1 MRASLHAAPTRQAE
15 AAPAARRTAMATGGL
30 HRARSTPLPLP
41 RQGGQ
46 PMEAGVR
53 ARIEQSLGQP
63 MGGVEVHAGG
73 QGAQVAAGFDAR
85 AVTYGADIYLGAG
98 ERDDDLALMAHEA
111 AHVVQ
116 QRAGLQWQAAGTAAG
131 GSLEREAGRASSAV
145 TRGESFSVAGSTG
158 PTPQLEDKPPSTWD
172 KIKQGVGDALD
183 FTEDLAW
190 SLLEKYSPDLVPI
203 VRKGPQGVL
212 DWLKDRASAAFEA
225 VVDTVMAPVRT
236 ITGISKQLSAQF
248 TPWLAWL
255 RDAAVKISQ
264 NDCSPLREAADKIEA
279 VATKVIGYLVDK
291 LQPVFTKVK
300 EWGEKLWDKI
310 GAPIWGWIKEYAAF
324 QWEMLK
330 KLGNWIWDNTAW
342 IRSKIA
348 KAWTWIKNK
357 LGIGEGPEGQNG
369 ILQWVQAKLEAVW
382 DKIKVKLAPYQA
394 QILAVAKIVGAVALI
409 FSPAGPFIIAGA
421 AIYGVV
427 KAVQWIKT
435 NWRGNIVVQSRLYL
449 QQTLIPALLGAAK
462 QVGSAVNG
470 VAKQISDHVS
480 RFAASVGG
488 LVGLAAGSALSFLV
502 KGAQWLADQIN
513 DLALWASGKLLGLTD
528 WLQSALDKLQ
538 SAFEKFL
545 AFLKRVG
552 NIILDVYSLPLA
564 LAEKVWN
571 WIPACIRDPVVDFII
586 PIILRQIELFRDLA
600 ADKDAWARTK
610 AEVNRLVRLVFKDRD
625 LKGAVR
631 AAFEFVLRIFN
642 IPIEFLVKIKNKAL
656 AAWDTVSKKPLEF
669 IKNTVR
675 SIGNGFKRLWD
686 NILDHLEFG
695 VQGWLLGE
703 ISDKGITLP
712 ASWTNPKDVFGFV
725 LDVLG
730 LNMDH
735 IFDLLKKRF
744 NEDQV
749 NRAKKIYGYA
759 KKAWNWITSL
769 IDTSKTPAENTKQ
782 LVERAKDFGTTVLT
796 GIAEWIAGKVG
807 EELAILA
814 TAAAASGGL
823 SEVLDVFRRI
833 YKAMLTAKR
842 WMRKVLDMVD
852 QTLDKVL
859 DIANGQIDKVGE
871 AFEKILHKGM
881 PVVIGFLA
889 DQVGLTGVGQALRDI
904 IDGLRAKVDEGIL
917 WLIDKLKA
925 LIETAIS
932 LGKAGVKALLDWWNK
947 KVDFDDEDGEPHKI
961 FLAGSETSPTV
972 YVASDRARLED
983 IVGQLPA
990 AHQSAAETKRKEIE
1004 SLIRQLDAA
1013 GARGKVGAAN
1023 DQTEMEDLSDKLDK
1037 ALGAM
1042 AGILRKAG
1050 FSGAADVG
1058 SLPRPSYSF
1067 DFDGDKADG
1076 AEVQDLSANRPM
1088 GSAPYQNPLGWGY
1101 LGDSDQIQ
1109 GAPYYR
1115 RLHLINHRLG
1125 GPGQKQN
1132 LVPGS
1137 QDNNSEM
1144 ERDYEA
1150 PIKNMI
1156 GDEPMMPGKKAVL
1169 WMKVSVAYRKAD
1181 QYGKGNKIQ
1190 TLRFPHTITCKWGY
1204 LKNKPKKN
1212 AETPQ
1217 TVVLTVPEPS

>member
-1 MRASLHAAPTRQAE
+1 MRSLAPSHTALPTPSKTSSSPPTR
-15 AAPAARRTAMATGGL
+15 ARSGGL
-30 HRARSTPLPLP
+30 HRLPGQVAPLPTAT
-41 RQGGQ
+41 RQ
-46 PMEAGVR
+46 R
-53 ARIEQSLGQP
+53 LEQGLGQP
-63 MGGVEVHAGG
+63 LNGVQLDQSPAA
-73 QGAQVAAGFDAR
+73 AQLVASYQAR
-85 AVTYGADIYLGAG
+85 ALTYGDTIYLGAG
-98 ERDDDLALMAHEA
+98 ESSDDLQLMGHEA
-111 AHVVQ
+111 AHVLQ
-116 QRAGLQWQAAGTAAG
+116 QRAGAALPQAAGGADGGTLEHEASAAG
-131 GSLEREAGRASSAV
+131 NALAS
-145 TRGESFSVAGSTG
+145 GQSFNVSGQTA
-158 PTPQLEDKPPSTWD
+158 PTPQAETKPKSKWEQF
-172 KIKQGVGDALD
+172 KEGVSDALD

-190 SLLEKYSPDLVPI
+190 SLLEQYSPDLVPI

-212 DWLKDRASAAFEA
+212 DWLKDRATAAFEA
-225 VVDTVMAPVRT
+225 VVESVMAPVRT

-248 TPWLAWL
+248 APWLTWL

-300 EWGEKLWDKI
+300 EWGDKLWDKI
-310 GAPIWGWIKEYAAF
+310 GAPIWGWIKDYAAF

-342 IRSKIA
+342 IRGKIA

-369 ILQWVQAKLEAVW
+369 ILQWVQAKLEAAW
-382 DKIKVKLAPYQA
+382 DKIKTKLAPYQA
-394 QILAVAKIVGAVALI
+394 QILKVAKIVGAVALML
-409 FSPAGPFIIAGA
+409 SPAGPFVIAGA

-427 KAVQWIKT
+427 KVVQWIKA
-435 NWRGNIVVQSRLYL
+435 NWKGNIVVQSRLYL

-462 QVGSAVNG
+462 KVGNAVNS
-470 VAKQISDHVS
+470 VAKQISEHVS
-480 RFAASVGG
+480 SFAAQVGG

-528 WLQSALDKLQ
+528 WLQQALDHLQ

-552 NIILDVYSLPLA
+552 NVILDVYSLPLA

-600 ADKDAWARTK
+600 ADKDAWKRTK
-610 AEVNRLVRLVFKDRD
+610 EEVNRLVRLVFKDRD

-686 NILDHLEFG
+686 NILGHLEFG

-712 ASWTNPKDVFGFV
+712 ESWSNPKDVFGFV
-725 LDVLG
+725 MDVLG

-735 IFDLLKKRF
+735 IFELLKKRF

-759 KKAWNWITSL
+759 KKAWNWVTSL

-782 LVERAKDFGTTVLT
+782 LVERAKGFATDVLT
-796 GIAEWIAGKVG
+796 GIAEWIAGKVS

-833 YKAMLTAKR
+833 YKALLTAKR
-842 WMRKVLDMVD
+842 WMRKVLDMID
-852 QTLDKVL
+852 QTLDKVI
-859 DIANGQIDKVGE
+859 DIAAGQIDKVGE

-889 DQVGLTGVGQALRDI
+889 DQVGLTGVGQAIRDI
-904 IDGLRAKVDEGIL
+904 VDGLRAKVDEGIL
-917 WLIDKLKA
+917 WLIDKLKG
-925 LIETAIS
+925 LIEGAIN
-932 LGKAGVKALLDWWNK
+932 LAKAGVKAVLDWWNK
-947 KVDFDDEDGEPHKI
+947 KVDFEDEDGNPHKI
-961 FLAGSETSPTV
+961 FLEGSQTNPTI
-972 YVASDRARLED
+972 YVASDRARLEE
-983 IVGQLPA
+983 IVAKLPA
-990 AHQSAAETKRKEIE
+990 AHQPKAEAKRKEIE

-1013 GARGKVGAAN
+1013 GARGKVGALN
-1023 DQTEMEDLSDKLDK
+1023 DQKEMDDLSDKLDT
-1037 ALGAM
+1037 ALTAM
-1042 AGILRKAG
+1042 ATILRNAG
-1050 FSGAADVG
+1050 FSDAADI
-1058 SLPRPSYSF
+1058 SKLPRPSYSF
-1067 DFDGDKADG
+1067 DFDGDKAEG
-1076 AEVQDLSANRPM
+1076 VEVQDLSANRPM

-1101 LGDSDQIQ
+1101 LGDTDQIQ
-1109 GAPYYR
+1109 GVPYYR
-1115 RLHLINHRLG
+1115 RLHLVNHRLG

-1137 QDNNSEM
+1137 QENNSAM
-1144 ERDYEA
+1144 ERDFEA

-1169 WMKVSVAYRKAD
+1169 WMKVSVTYRPAKK
-1181 QYGKGNKIQ
+1181 YGTGSKVQ
-1190 TLRFPHTITCKWGY
+1190 TLQFPRTITCKWGY

-1212 AETPQ
+1212 AETPK
-1217 TVVLTVPEPS
+1217 TIPLTVPEPA

>member
-1 MRASLHAAPTRQAE
+1 MRSL
-15 AAPAARRTAMATGGL
+15 APARATIPVASKTSSSSPARARSGGL
-30 HRARSTPLPLP
+30 HRLQGQAAPLQPAT
-41 RQGGQ
+41 RQ
-46 PMEAGVR
+46 R
-53 ARIEQSLGQP
+53 LEQGLGQP
-63 MGGVEVHAGG
+63 LSGVQVD
-73 QGAQVAAGFDAR
+73 QGPAAVRLVSAYQAR
-85 AVTYGADIYLGAG
+85 ALTYGDTIYLGAG
-98 ERDDDLALMAHEA
+98 ESSDDIELMGHEA
-111 AHVVQ
+111 AHVLQ
-116 QRAGLQWQAAGTAAG
+116 QRSGAMPQAAG
-131 GSLEREAGRASSAV
+131 GSDGGALEHEASAAGKALASGQ
-145 TRGESFSVAGSTG
+145 TFSVTG
-158 PTPQLEDKPPSTWD
+158 QTAPTPQAETRPKTTWE
-172 KIKQGVGDALD
+172 KIKEGVSEALE
-183 FTEDLAW
+183 FTEDIAW
-190 SLLEKYSPDLVPI
+190 TLLEKFSPELVPI
-203 VRKGPQGVL
+203 VRKGPEGVL
-212 DWLKDRASAAFEA
+212 DWMKERATAAFEA
-225 VVDTVMAPVRT
+225 VVDKVMGPVRA
-236 ITGISKQLSAQF
+236 ISGISAQLSAQF
-248 TPWLAWL
+248 GPWLAWL

-264 NDCSPLREAADKIEA
+264 NDCSPLREAADRIEA

-291 LQPVFTKVK
+291 LQPLFTKVK

-310 GAPIWGWIKEYAAF
+310 GAPIWGWIKDYAAF
-324 QWEMLK
+324 QWDMLK
-330 KLGNWIWDNTAW
+330 KIGNWIWDNTAW
-342 IRSKIA
+342 IRSKVA

-369 ILQWVQAKLEAVW
+369 ILQWVQAKLEAAW
-382 DKIKVKLAPYQA
+382 GKIKAKLAPYQA
-394 QILAVAKIVGAVALI
+394 QITAVAKVVGAVALVL
-409 FSPAGPFIIAGA
+409 SPAGPILAAGA

-427 KAVQWIKT
+427 QAVRWIKA
-435 NWRGNIVVQSRLYL
+435 NWRGNLVVQARGYL
-449 QQTLIPALLGAAK
+449 QQTLIPALLGTAK
-462 QVGSAVNG
+462 KLGNAVNH
-470 VAKQISDHVS
+470 VAQQISNGVS

-528 WLQSALDKLQ
+528 WLQQALDRLQ

-552 NIILDVYSLPLA
+552 NVILDVYSLPLA

-571 WIPACIRDPVVDFII
+571 WVPACIRDPIVDFII
-586 PIILRQIELFRDLA
+586 PVILRQIELFRDLA
-600 ADKDAWARTK
+600 ADNAAWQRTK
-610 AEVNRLVRLVFKDRD
+610 AEVMRLVRLVFKDRD

-675 SIGNGFKRLWD
+675 SIGNGFKRLW
-686 NILDHLEFG
+686 NNLTGHLEFG

-703 ISDKGITLP
+703 VADKEITLP
-712 ASWTNPKDVFGFV
+712 ESWSNPKDVFGFV

-730 LNMDH
+730 LNMNH
-735 IFDLLKKRF
+735 IFELLKKRF

-759 KKAWNWITSL
+759 KKAWNWVTSL

-782 LVERAKDFGTTVLT
+782 LVERAKDFGKEVLT
-796 GIAEWIAGKVG
+796 GLAEWIAGKVG

-823 SEVLDVFRRI
+823 SEVLDVLRRI

-842 WMRKVLDMVD
+842 WMRKVLEMVD

-889 DQVGLTGVGQALRDI
+889 DQVGLGGVGQAIRDI
-904 IDGLRAKVDEGIL
+904 IDGLRAKVDEAIL

-925 LIETAIS
+925 LIEGAIN
-932 LGKAGVKALLDWWNK
+932 LGKAGVKALLDWWNR
-947 KVDFDDEDGEPHKI
+947 KVDFDDEEGEPHKI
-961 FLAGSETSPTV
+961 FLAGSETNPSV
-972 YVASDRARLED
+972 YVASDRARLEK
-983 IVGQLPA
+983 IVAQLPA
-990 AHQSAAETKRKEIE
+990 AHQAKAEAKRKEIE

-1013 GARGKVGAAN
+1013 GARGKVGALN
-1023 DQTEMEDLSDKLDK
+1023 DQKEMDDLSDKLDK
-1037 ALGAM
+1037 ALSAM
-1042 AGILRKAG
+1042 ATILRQAG
-1050 FSGAADVG
+1050 FTGAADI
-1058 SLPRPSYSF
+1058 SKLPRPSFSF

-1076 AEVQDLSANRPM
+1076 VEVQDLSANRPM
-1088 GSAPYQNPLGWGY
+1088 GSAPYQNPLGWSY

-1115 RLHLINHRLG
+1115 RLHLVNHRMG

-1132 LVPGS
+1132 LVLGS
-1137 QDNNSEM
+1137 QENNSQM
-1144 ERDYEA
+1144 ERDFEA

-1169 WMKVSVAYRKAD
+1169 WMKVSVTYRPAKK
-1181 QYGKGNKIQ
+1181 YGSGNKLQ
-1190 TLRFPHTITCKWGY
+1190 TLQFPRTIICKWGY

-1212 AETPQ
+1212 AETPK
-1217 TVVLTVPEPS
+1217 TIPLTVPEPA